1 MDKETIKN
9 LEILEKCGY
18 FYEEESKRFWDSNH
32 ELYFNLALAHC
43 NDIVRVINAV
53 VNHEKELA
61 YNDGECSA
69 QRKMRRA
76 LGLDSQPC
84 A

>member
-18 FYEEESKRFWDSNH
+18 FYQETSRRFWDSNH
-32 ELYFNLALAHC
+32 EVYFNFALAHC

-53 VNHEKELA
+53 VKHGKELA
-61 YNDGECSA
+61 YNDGEHSA
-69 QRKMRRA
+69 KCKIRRA
-76 LGLDSQPC
+76 LGIDS
-84 A
+84 